1 MNCQLGFRVKK
12 VQDLRKGDFDF
23 SSFSLVK
30 GCLIFYSSNMYI
42 TEISGIKMQCAHS
55 KSIFMYTLVCLTF
68 LFCHKSYAQINSNK
82 GYEYSIAQEE
92 STIARGL
99 AQEKDEDL
107 KDPSFIRWSGDYR
120 LRGLAQAKIFNNSS
134 EILDDLSHRLKLKGS
149 FSPNDDI
156 QAYFSV
162 NFYGQLGGSPRGLN
176 GLEFETLDLNQSSHQ
191 LQLLNAYAEWDLWDG
206 LFLYFGRQKM
216 SWTNEALFSENLDDN
231 RPYSFDGLVFY
242 YSDSILNFKLG
253 ALRVG
258 DWQRQNDEELDP
270 TEDTFFLSIELN
282 GYLDLL
288 ENAQIFY
295 LRTLRDSFEDADLGL
310 SFEAGS
316 FNRLGVSLNGETSNL
331 FYTFDY
337 INLSG
342 DLNNGSSVSANM
354 GHLKLGVK
362 WGKEKNFKTSLIGH
376 IDSGDKDSTTEISET
391 YKPLYYNHHKYAG
404 LMDLLAWGNL
414 TYYGLALNYLP
425 GQKQSLG
432 LQFLSFA
439 RTTRDAGVSSI
450 DYLGFDQNFI
460 TEEIMQNASGVT
472 DKSLGFEIDLVY
484 KKEYNSNAFIEF
496 IAGAFLPG
504 NYFEGYG
511 RNKTIYSAR
520 ITTGFSF

>member
-1 MNCQLGFRVKK
+1 MQSACSKRIF
-12 VQDLRKGDFDF
+12 
-23 SSFSLVK
+23 
-30 GCLIFYSSNMYI
+30 CLFTS
-42 TEISGIKMQCAHS
+42 A
-55 KSIFMYTLVCLTF
+55 LVCAVF
-68 LFCHKSYAQINSNK
+68 LLPDAGYAQEDSTK
-82 GYEYSIAQEE
+82 VYEYTTTQEEPMIARAPAQE
-92 STIARGL
+92 TY
-99 AQEKDEDL
+99 EDL
-107 KDPSFIRWSGDYR
+107 NDPSFIRWGGDYR
-120 LRGLAQAKIFNNSS
+120 LRGLAQTNIFNDSS
-134 EILDDLSHRLKLKGS
+134 EILDDFSHRLRLKGS

-156 QAYFSV
+156 QAYFSA
-162 NFYGQLGGSPRGLN
+162 NFYGQFGGSPRGLN
-176 GLEFETLDLNQSSHQ
+176 GLEIETLDVNQSSHQ

-242 YSDSILNFKLG
+242 YSDSILNFRLG

-258 DWQRQNDEELDP
+258 DWQRQNDDELDP
-270 TEDTFFLSIELN
+270 SEDTFFLSIEIN

-295 LRTLRDSFEDADLGL
+295 LRTLKDSFENEALGL
-310 SFEAGS
+310 SFEGGS
-316 FNRLGVSLNGETSNL
+316 FNRLGISLNGESSRL

-342 DLNNGSSVSANM
+342 DFNNSSSISANM

-362 WGKEKNFKTSLIGH
+362 WGKEKTLKTSFIAH
-376 IDSGDKDSTTEISET
+376 IDSGDKDSTTEINET
-391 YKPLYYNHHKYAG
+391 YKPLYYNHHKYSG

-414 TYYGLALNYLP
+414 TYYGLSLEYLP

-439 RTTRDAGVSSI
+439 RTSRDAGVSSI
-450 DYLGFDQNFI
+450 DYLGYDQNFI
-460 TEEIMQNASGVT
+460 TEDIMQNTSGVT
-472 DKSLGFEIDLVY
+472 DRGLGFEIDFVY

-504 NYFEGYG
+504 SYFEGYG
-511 RNKTIYSAR
+511 RLDSIYSAR